1 VTRHQ
6 LGQKPAICLGC
17 DLHRPVDRTVTGKWP
32 IIENVVALVD
42 GTAQPRPGLG
52 AAAIDTAPANKTPWH
67 SIRTLNDPPSGT
79 WCRVCGVGDRLCV
92 ELSSAPGTITN
103 VLGGWS
109 GNPLSLVSA
118 RPIESPQPFMYVA
131 DSALMR
137 KVDSAGNL
145 KSIGMAAPSASPVAV
160 VSQSPFNTIDLCEA
174 GSAAGWVNAGGA
186 GAPAQTSAG
195 PGLLVNTTVLASIYD
210 SVPGFG
216 LASIVPVSPTNI
228 VVGSV
233 LTVATGGGPEAMLVT
248 EVHAASAAVAID
260 RILYD
265 SGTTGL
271 CSIHLVNSLP
281 GIEVNSVLLIT
292 GVASAGTEYARVQDV
307 IYGPDGTYALRVA
320 TTVARLATDTIAAQ
334 ACFTSSPVFI
344 ATVGGAIVSDGVR
357 SAIAAAVPGPT
368 PATLT
373 KVIALDLS
381 KILTGVITGTS
392 LDDLM
397 SILVRVDAPQNLVQ
411 LMLMLDC
418 DVAGSGAG
426 TVFTENYFW
435 TAITASDLTA
445 ALTNAQTALVNRAEQ
460 LAKAVLN
467 DPATKVIRGGSG
479 FGGGFDLRDAG
490 PSTAPSLSQGPQDSQ
505 GFNTP
510 SGIDIS
516 DGATDPSSSQ
526 LSSGASQFS
535 NIRIRLSQFQRV
547 GTDESRGWKDINS
560 IRIAIL
566 TTGALTIDFDAWVV
580 RGGSNTE
587 VSDIDEGY
595 TYRYSGRDSTTGVR
609 GNTSPASLGPVRPL
623 RQPIG
628 IRLTQHPSADCDKL
642 DIERHGGPVLGW
654 RYVGTVDNSVN
665 PTFLDTMSNS
675 QAEATP
681 ESEASG
687 LMCCQPWP
695 LVTKPLTGTGA
706 VISGTLIK
714 AASGVF
720 NLSYLRGMP
729 VVALGRQSILRRV
742 LSTSLIEVEDNM
754 GQSASASWEL
764 PRPVVT
770 GQPLPILAG
779 DGQDRMFACGDP
791 NDASAYYVT
800 ARRNFD
806 ITNEFLRFDIP
817 GAILQNIAI
826 YDNSVY
832 IATTEKL
839 YRIDDAGV
847 DALGNQQY
855 RASVV
860 AGSRGLIARWAMC
873 SGDRLYGLDREGI
886 WGTSGAAPDLIT
898 DDDLYPLFPH
908 DGTSTRGDAV
918 NGFNPPDLAPSRESS
933 LRLSHGGS
941 QLFFDYIDTAAAR
954 RTLEYRIRRDGAPNG
969 WYPHVYTPGVAVH
982 YYEEGRGTHLWLCGG
997 ADTPT
1002 AKLYALTEAQS
1013 DAGTAIVWTGTPQY
1027 ESMGDPRKLKRWGD
1041 YATEIDRDG
1050 ATVNVT
1056 PKFNSGTTALTL
1068 VAIAAGSGR
1077 IVRIGDL
1084 NAAGVVAGS
1093 GVLDV
1098 NMSLTFGGSVTTQRP
1113 KIYGWE
1119 PTWLDRPELTALR
1132 ATDFED
1138 APPAGSKFV
1147 RGVWLTFDSLGAT
1160 RAASIYRDG
1169 VLFAPVTTITGI
1181 TSESGPKRQ
1190 YFPFATP
1197 FYASTLLVLPTD
1209 AATWMLFS
1217 VEWVADSAP
1226 ELTTGPQAWDDLG
1239 FAGAK
1244 WLQGVVI
1251 DADTEA
1257 GTGTVNVEG
1266 DENTLLAVI
1275 TPVVHD
1281 GRAQKV
1287 YTFNPPVLTHLV
1299 RANPQTPMHLWPTPP
1314 TRWVWEPEPEIAIH
1328 YETQQTTHDINET
1341 YKILRDSMITLR
1353 STSAVTFSIYDGGRG
1368 TGSTP
1373 LFTTT
1378 IPSTAGQRQSVY
1390 VPLTA
1395 IKARSFIYVL
1405 DGGAAGFALY
1415 RKDTWVKVRGWGR
1428 PVSVFG
1434 AQRPPG
1440 WQEHAPFGADSRSQG
1455 ALV

>member
-1 VTRHQ
+1 MVRHQ

-52 AAAIDTAPANKTPWH
+52 AAAIESAPANKTPWH
-67 SIRTLNDPPSGT
+67 SIRTLNDPPSGA
-79 WCRVCGVGDRLCV
+79 WCRVCGIGDRLCV
-92 ELSSAPGTITN
+92 ELSSAPSTL
-103 VLGGWS
+103 VDKLGGWS

-118 RPIESPQPFMYVA
+118 RPIESPQPYMYVA
-131 DSALMR
+131 DSLLMR

-145 KSIGMAAPSASPVAV
+145 KSIGMAAPSAPPTALTSLA
-160 VSQSPFNTIDLCEA
+160 PFKTLDLFEA
-174 GSAAGWVNAGGA
+174 TTGWTAAGGA
-186 GAPAQTSAG
+186 GAPSLVSAG
-195 PGLLVNTTVLASIYD
+195 PGFPVNT
-210 SVPGFG
+210 SVVAQITENAPGIG
-216 LASIVPVSPTNI
+216 QSCVVPASPTNI

-233 LTVATGGGPEAMLVT
+233 LNILVTGPAFEDVLVT
-248 EVHAASAAVAID
+248 EVHPASSTVAID

-265 SGTTGL
+265 SGATGL
-271 CSIHLVNSLP
+271 CSIHLVTSLS

-292 GVASAGTEYARVQDV
+292 GVASAGTEYVRVRDV
-307 IYGPDGTYALRVA
+307 IPGPDGTYALRVSTA
-320 TTVARLATDTIAAQ
+320 VTRLVTDTIAAV
-334 ACFTSSPVFI
+334 ASFTGCPGGI
-344 ATVGGAIVSDGVR
+344 PTVGGGIVSDGVR
-357 SAIAAAVPGPT
+357 SVVAAAVPGPT

-373 KVIALDLS
+373 KIIALDLS
-381 KILTGVITGTS
+381 KTATTFATTGS
-392 LDDLM
+392 ALDDLM
-397 SILVRVDAPQNLVQ
+397 SILIRVDAPQNLTQ
-411 LMLMLDC
+411 IMLMLDC
-418 DVAGSGAG
+418 DVGGSGAG
-426 TVFTENYFW
+426 SVFTQNYFW
-435 TAITASDLTA
+435 VAITASDLTA
-445 ALTNAQTALVNRAEQ
+445 ALTNTQTALQNRAEQ
-460 LAKAVLN
+460 LAKQTLN
-467 DPATKVIRGGSG
+467 SGGPPFRTDVFNLSEGDTPPDPRY
-479 FGGGFDLRDAG
+479 
-490 PSTAPSLSQGPQDSQ
+490 
-505 GFNTP
+505 NTP
-510 SGIDIS
+510 VGIDVS
-516 DGATDPSSSQ
+516 AGATDPSSSQ
-526 LSSGASQFS
+526 LSAGAFQFS
-535 NIRIRLSQFQRV
+535 NIRVRLSQFQRV

-560 IRIAIL
+560 IRVAIL
-566 TTGALTIDFDAWVV
+566 TTGALTIDLDAWIV
-580 RGGSNTE
+580 RGGYDPE
-587 VSDIDEGY
+587 VSGIDEGY
-595 TYRYSGRDSTTGVR
+595 TYRYSGRDSSTGVR
-609 GNTSPASLGPVRPL
+609 SNTSPASLGPVRPL
-623 RQPIG
+623 RQSVG
-628 IRLTQHPSADCDKL
+628 ITLTQHPSADCDKL
-642 DIERHGGPVLGW
+642 DIERHGGPVPGW
-654 RYVGTVDNSVN
+654 HYIATIDNAAT
-665 PTFLDTMSNS
+665 PTFFDGTSNS
-675 QAEATP
+675 QAEAIA
-681 ESEASG
+681 ESEAGG
-687 LMCCQPWP
+687 LMRCQPWP

-706 VISGTLIK
+706 VVSGTLIK
-714 AASGVF
+714 VASAVL
-720 NLSYLRGMP
+720 NTSYLRGMP

-742 LSTSLIEVEDNM
+742 ISTTIMEVEDNM

-764 PRPVVT
+764 PRPVVA

-791 NDASAYYVT
+791 NDASAFYVT

-817 GAILQNIAI
+817 GAILQNIAV

-847 DALGNQQY
+847 DLFGNQQY

-886 WGTSGAAPDLIT
+886 WGTNGSVPDLIT

-908 DGTSTRGDAV
+908 DGTATRGDAV
-918 NGFNPPDLAPSRESS
+918 NGFNPPDLAPSLESN
-933 LRLSHGGS
+933 LRLSCGGS

-954 RTLEYRIRRDGAPNG
+954 RTLEYRIRKDGAPSG

-1002 AKLYALTEAQS
+1002 AKLYALTESQS

-1056 PKFNSGTTALTL
+1056 PKFNSGVTALTL
-1068 VAIAAGSGR
+1068 VALTTGSGR

-1084 NAAGVVAGS
+1084 NAAGVVAGT

-1098 NMSLTFGGSVTTQRP
+1098 NMSLMFGGSVTTQRP
-1113 KIYGWE
+1113 KVYGWE

-1138 APPAGSKFV
+1138 AAPAGPKFV
-1147 RGVWLTFDSLGAT
+1147 RGVWFTFDSLGAA
-1160 RAASIYRDG
+1160 RAASIYKDG
-1169 VLFAPVTTITGI
+1169 VLSAGVVSITGI
-1181 TSESGPKRQ
+1181 TSESGPRRQ
-1190 YFPFATP
+1190 FFPFATP
-1197 FYASTLLVLPTD
+1197 FYANTLLVLPTD
-1209 AATWMLFS
+1209 AASWMLFG

-1226 ELTTGPQAWDDLG
+1226 ELTTGPQEWSDLG

-1244 WLQGVVI
+1244 WLQGVI
-1251 DADTEA
+1251 FDADTLGA
-1257 GTGTVNVEG
+1257 SGIINVEG
-1266 DENTLLAVI
+1266 DENAVLEVVTPI
-1275 TPVVHD
+1275 THN

-1299 RANPQTPMHLWPTPP
+1299 RANPQTLMHLWPTPP
-1314 TRWVWEPEPEIAIH
+1314 TRWVWEPEPETAIH
-1328 YETQQTTHDINET
+1328 YETQQTTHDIPET
-1341 YKILRDSMITLR
+1341 YKIMRDSMITLR
-1353 STSAVTFSIYDGGRG
+1353 STSIVTWSIYNGELG

-1373 LFTTT
+1373 LFTTQ
-1378 IPSTAGQRQSVY
+1378 IASTAGLRKSVY
-1390 VPLTA
+1390 IPLTA

-1415 RKDTWVKVRGWGR
+1415 RRDTWVHVRGWGR
-1428 PVSVFG
+1428 PTMGLSG
-1434 AQRPPG
+1434 LRPSG
-1440 WQEHAPFGADSRSQG
+1440 WQLEAPFGADSRTQG